1 MQGTVGNLEKYNFQ
15 RYKDFMNRSSDGKV
29 MAPGNWGVGAIFL
42 HFTSEDSG
50 QTGDDTG
57 KPRVATRS
65 RSCSLS

>member
-1 MQGTVGNLEKYNFQ
+1 
-15 RYKDFMNRSSDGKV
+15 